1 MKPKRDQVDKI
12 LPILFWIMALINM
25 VPVISAVMPSKM
37 QSLYGIAPE
46 NMELMT
52 LLQHRALLLGLV
64 GLALATAAHMPH
76 LRWPAL
82 IGGAIS
88 MGSFIV
94 FAFMRGQMAGPLG
107 KIAMVDIIG
116 LVLAAMTAFIMF
128 QNKG

>member
-1 MKPKRDQVDKI
+1 
-12 LPILFWIMALINM
+12 MALINFAPM
-25 VPVISAVMPSKM
+25 ISAVMPSKL
-37 QSLYGIAPE
+37 QTLYGIAPE

-64 GLALATAAHMPH
+64 GLALATAAHMPQ

-88 MGSFIV
+88 MGSFVI
-94 FAFMRGQMAGPLG
+94 FAAARGQMSGPLG

-116 LVLAAMTAFIMF
+116 LILAVLTAFIMF